1 MRTSGALICSLS
13 IVTIGFLITY
23 KLVAKSK
30 QIRDIIAFINSIEQS
45 IKYKKDTLY
54 NIINGL
60 KNDETYSFLFN
71 STNKIKKDSF
81 YSICYENKQLFID
94 EDQKKTLFDFLCGLG
109 KTDLQGQMEHCNTY
123 REFFEKYLNT
133 TDEKNES
140 KIKLY
145 PSLFILSG
153 MLVFL
158 ILF

>member
-13 IVTIGFLITY
+13 IVTVGFLITY

-71 STNKIKKDSF
+71 STNKNALLLGGLSQIVNIDS
-81 YSICYENKQLFID
+81 SALK
-94 EDQKKTLFDFLCGLG
+94 
-109 KTDLQGQMEHCNTY
+109 
-123 REFFEKYLNT
+123 
-133 TDEKNES
+133 
-140 KIKLY
+140 
-145 PSLFILSG
+145 
-153 MLVFL
+153 
-158 ILF
+158 